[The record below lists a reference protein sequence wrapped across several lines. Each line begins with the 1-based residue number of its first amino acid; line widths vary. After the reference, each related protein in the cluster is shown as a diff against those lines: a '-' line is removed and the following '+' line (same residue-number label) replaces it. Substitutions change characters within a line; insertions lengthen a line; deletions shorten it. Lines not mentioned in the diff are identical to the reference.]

1 MTPETADREVTPAP
15 QSPMHAA
22 RQALR
27 FERLSGRSFH
37 EYEASSGAQIEEKF
51 VASAYQNI
59 LGARANT
66 ERDFFFDRCVHVW
79 MDESDIFRDYTILN
93 YETGE
98 MIHYDPPE
106 ADARLAHAESVEYIA
121 RRMIGAAFTGHSREA
136 RDYLLGKLYRLDA
149 TLGAAAVAA
158 HALMHF
164 CSAPIVL
171 QAIREG
177 ELGAE
182 ALARYREV
190 SPDDDIV
197 SRLLREGR
205 ADDAQ
210 IRDAL
215 AAIDAA
221 ARIDWDAPFAMW
233 PFGGYST
240 QMTLGRKADAKGLR
254 PRA

>member
-1 MTPETADREVTPAP
+1 MTADNTDRHPSP
-15 QSPMHAA
+15 DPHSPMLAS
-22 RQALR
+22 RRALR
-27 FERLSGRSFH
+27 FERLGGRGFH
-37 EYEASSGAQIEEKF
+37 EYEASSGAAIEEKF
-51 VASAYQNI
+51 IASAYQNI

-106 ADARLAHAESVEYIA
+106 ADARLAHEESVEYVA

-149 TLGAAAVAA
+149 ALDAEAVAA

-164 CSAPIVL
+164 CAAPIL
-171 QAIREG
+171 AQAIREG
-177 ELGAE
+177 ELGPAE
-182 ALARYREV
+182 LARYREV

-205 ADDAQ
+205 AGDAR

-221 ARIDWDAPFAMW
+221 ARIDWEAPFAMW

-254 PRA
+254 PAA

>member
-1 MTPETADREVTPAP
+1 MPR
-15 QSPMHAA
+15 A
-22 RQALR
+22 RCACGAWVYR
-27 FERLSGRSFH
+27 R
-37 EYEASSGAQIEEKF
+37 SGATCLDWCAAAE
-51 VASAYQNI
+51 
-59 LGARANT
+59 
-66 ERDFFFDRCVHVW
+66 RCV
-79 MDESDIFRDYTILN
+79 
-93 YETGE
+93 
-98 MIHYDPPE
+98 
-106 ADARLAHAESVEYIA
+106 
-121 RRMIGAAFTGHSREA
+121 
-136 RDYLLGKLYRLDA
+136 
-149 TLGAAAVAA
+149 
-158 HALMHF
+158 
-164 CSAPIVL
+164 
-171 QAIREG
+171 
-177 ELGAE
+177 GAE